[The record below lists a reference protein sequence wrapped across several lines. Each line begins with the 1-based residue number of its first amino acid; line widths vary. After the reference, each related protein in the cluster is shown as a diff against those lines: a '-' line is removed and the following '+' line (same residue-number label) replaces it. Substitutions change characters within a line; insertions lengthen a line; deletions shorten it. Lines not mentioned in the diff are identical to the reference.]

1 MTTTP
6 STATPWLHV
15 TTPRPDARLRLVC
28 LHPAGAGPMFF
39 RSWDAVL
46 PQDVEVAAVH
56 LPGRE
61 SRFAETPVPDYQQAV
76 AALHAALRPVLTD
89 ATPYALFGHSMGA
102 LLAYGLAVAA
112 RRHGDPEPVRLF
124 VSGSAGPGVPRRR
137 RGRHTWTDA
146 ELVDDLRAMGGTP
159 EEVLADRELLE
170 LILPPLR
177 ADYALCDTFESSPTA
192 AAFGAAR
199 VLTCPVSI
207 LGGEDDEYTAE
218 DLAHW
223 STVTSGPSVQ
233 RAFPG
238 GHFFLTSPSA
248 DAVHAT
254 VRADLGLGG

>member
-6 STATPWLHV
+6 GTATPWLRI
-15 TTPRPDARLRLVC
+15 TTPRPNARLRLVC

-39 RSWDAVL
+39 RTWDAAL
-46 PQDVEVAAVH
+46 PEDVEVAAVQ

-61 SRFAETPVPDYQQAV
+61 SRFAEKPVQDFEQAV
-76 AALHAALRPVLTD
+76 AALHAALRPVLTGS
-89 ATPYALFGHSMGA
+89 TPYALFGHSMGA

-124 VSGSAGPGVPRRR
+124 FSGSAGPGVPRRHK
-137 RGRHTWTDA
+137 GRHAWTDA
-146 ELVDDLRAMGGTP
+146 EIVADLRAMGGTP

-177 ADYALCDTFESSPTA
+177 ADYALCDTFESAPTA

-207 LGGEDDEYTAE
+207 LGGEDDDYSAA
-218 DLAHW
+218 DLARW
-223 STVTSGPSVQ
+223 SAVTSGPSVQ
-233 RAFPG
+233 RVFPG

-248 DAVHAT
+248 DAVHAA
-254 VRADLGLGG
+254 VRTDLGL